1 MKPRSRAYKE
11 DSGAHDGND
20 GRHTL
25 AEGIAQ
31 RRGFAQVPG
40 KKERQQPQ
48 GSAIPA
54 DAFESSA
61 LRSVNATPTA
71 ARQKRIVDA
80 E

>member
-1 MKPRSRAYKE
+1 MAHTMAMMGDILWPRELPNGVVSPKHQGKRSA
-11 DSGAHDGND
+11 SND
-20 GRHTL
+20 R
-25 AEGIAQ
+25 
-31 RRGFAQVPG
+31 
-40 KKERQQPQ
+40 